1 MAGKEADYYKK
12 GETKGGFLR
21 FLYNPDTKE
30 VFGRTGLSWFK
41 ITVFYIIFYACL
53 TAFWTIMLIVFY
65 QTLDTIKPTWVLD
78 GSCIGTVPGLG
89 FRPRPPEKNVDSTL
103 IYFKA
108 GNGGTWKYWVD
119 DIQSFLKDYDRQE
132 ADGEHVRTCSFDQP
146 IDPKENKACRFALE
160 HVKSNCSKAQD
171 LRLRV
176 RTALHPPQAQQDNK
190 SMLQIEWLAIFVS
203 IPSSMIHACRVARE
217 HEENL
222 SSLAKGQI
230 FDWVPEPYDND
241 SFPQKIPTDV
251 KETYD
256 PRYVY
261 ITCEGENVADVENMG
276 KLAYFPSNR
285 IENYYFPYR
294 NTPGYLSPF
303 VFVQFLRPE
312 RGVLINME
320 CKAWAK
326 NIKHDRQDR
335 VGSAHFE
342 LMID

>member
-1 MAGKEADYYKK
+1 MAGKEGDYYKAQK
-12 GETKGGFLR
+12 KEGGFLR

-65 QTLDTIKPTWVLD
+65 QTLDTIRPTWVLE
-78 GSCIGTVPGLG
+78 GSAIGTIP
-89 FRPRPPEKNVDSTL
+89 
-103 IYFKA
+103 
-108 GNGGTWKYWVD
+108 
-119 DIQSFLKDYDRQE
+119 DYDRQE
-132 ADGEHVRTCSFDQP
+132 ADGEHLRTCSFEQP

-160 HVKSNCSKAQD
+160 SIASNCSS
-171 LRLRV
+171 
-176 RTALHPPQAQQDNK
+176 AQQFGYEYGQPCVLLKLNR
-190 SMLQIEWLAIFVS
+190 IF
-203 IPSSMIHACRVARE
+203 
-217 HEENL
+217 
-222 SSLAKGQI
+222 G
-230 FDWVPEPYDND
+230 WVPEPFDNG
-241 SFPQKIPTDV
+241 SYPQKIPDSV
-251 KETYD
+251 KNDYD
-256 PRYVY
+256 PNYVY
-261 ITCEGENVADVENMG
+261 ITCEGEASLILLNVADVENMG
-276 KLAYFPSNR
+276 PLAYFPGNR
-285 IENYYFPYR
+285 IEKYYFPYM

>member
-1 MAGKEADYYKK
+1 MAGKEGEYYKGDK
-12 GETKGGFLR
+12 KEGGFLR

-65 QTLDTIKPTWVLD
+65 QTLDTIRPKWVLE

-108 GNGGTWKYWVD
+108 GNTGTWKYWVD
-119 DIQSFLKDYDRQE
+119 DIQEFLKDYDRQE
-132 ADGEHVRTCSFDQP
+132 ADGEHLRTCSFDQP

-160 HVKSNCSKAQD
+160 SIASNCSI
-171 LRLRV
+171 
-176 RTALHPPQAQQDNK
+176 AQQFGYEYAQPCILLKINR
-190 SMLQIEWLAIFVS
+190 II
-203 IPSSMIHACRVARE
+203 
-217 HEENL
+217 
-222 SSLAKGQI
+222 
-230 FDWVPEPYDND
+230 DWFPEPYENNT
-241 SFPQKIPTDV
+241 FPPKIPDSV
-251 KETYD
+251 KENYD
-256 PRYVY
+256 GRYVY

-276 KLAYFPSNR
+276 PLLYFPANR
-285 IENYYFPYR
+285 IENYYFPFR

-303 VFVQFLRPE
+303 VFVQFLKPE

-320 CKAWAK
+320 CKIWAK
-326 NIKHDRQDR
+326 NVKHDRQDR
-335 VGSAHFE
+335 IGSAHFE